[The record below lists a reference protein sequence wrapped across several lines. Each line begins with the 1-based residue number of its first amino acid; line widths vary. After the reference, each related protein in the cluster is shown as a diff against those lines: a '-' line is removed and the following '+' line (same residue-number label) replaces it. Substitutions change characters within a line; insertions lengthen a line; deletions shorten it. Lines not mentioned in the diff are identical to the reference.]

1 MNKSRERGETLWGTA
16 HFLLGPELGD
26 NSVEKQTNKQ
36 TYLVPILT
44 ELTVS

>member
-1 MNKSRERGETLWGTA
+1 MNKSGERGETLWGTA

-26 NSVEKQTNKQ
+26 NSVEKTEQ
-36 TYLVPILT
+36 TYLVPVLT